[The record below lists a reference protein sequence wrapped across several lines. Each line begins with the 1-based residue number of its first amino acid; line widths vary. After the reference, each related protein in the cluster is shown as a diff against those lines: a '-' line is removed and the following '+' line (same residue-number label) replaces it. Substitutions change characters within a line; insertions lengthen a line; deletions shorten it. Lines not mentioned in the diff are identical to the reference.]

1 MSASEIDR
9 TLVRLAHEILEKTED
24 LHRLAFIGIRRRGVP
39 LALRLADKIKSL
51 ENLAIPVGFLD
62 INLYRDDLSTVSE
75 KPVHNATEITFPV
88 TGKDIILMD
97 DVLYTGRTIRAALDA
112 LFDQGRPARVQLLG
126 PNRSRLA
133 RTPHRSPLCGPHG
146 PDQRQRDHRG
156 EAPGSGPERQGAAG
170 RENLEQMPG
179 GLLGIELLERAEI
192 EGILDRAKRFQPRQ
206 TDSKKSDQLRG
217 RMIVNLFF
225 EASTRTRTSFEIAAK
240 RLGADAISITASASS
255 VSKGESLVDTLNTL
269 GAMHPDA
276 IVMRHAASG
285 APHFLARYLPT
296 PIINA
301 GDGTH
306 EHPTQALLDARTILD
321 RRPTLDGLRVAI
333 IGDIA
338 HSRVARSNMYLLSK
352 FGAQI
357 VLCGPASL
365 LPPELAQLAPGI
377 SLTHKMEDAIRDADV
392 IMMLRVQLERQHE
405 AAFSANEY
413 FQFYGLRL
421 EHMGL
426 AKPDAIVMHPG
437 PINRGREISSEV
449 ADSQRSVILNQVENG
464 IAVRMA
470 VLERILGN

>member
-1 MSASEIDR
+1 MS
-9 TLVRLAHEILEKTED
+9 
-24 LHRLAFIGIRRRGVP
+24 
-39 LALRLADKIKSL
+39 
-51 ENLAIPVGFLD
+51 
-62 INLYRDDLSTVSE
+62 
-75 KPVHNATEITFPV
+75 
-88 TGKDIILMD
+88 
-97 DVLYTGRTIRAALDA
+97 
-112 LFDQGRPARVQLLG
+112 
-126 PNRSRLA
+126 
-133 RTPHRSPLCGPHG
+133 
-146 PDQRQRDHRG
+146 
-156 EAPGSGPERQGAAG
+156 
-170 RENLEQMPG
+170 G
-179 GLLGIELLERAEI
+179 GLLGIEPLDRVEI

-206 TDSKKSDQLRG
+206 SDSRKSDQLRG
-217 RMIVNLFF
+217 RMIVNLFY

-276 IVMRHAASG
+276 IVMRHSASG

-296 PIINA
+296 PIVNA

-321 RRPTLDGLRVAI
+321 RRPTLEGLRVAI

-338 HSRVARSNMYLLSK
+338 HSRVARSNMHLLSK

-365 LPPELAQLAPGI
+365 LPRELAQIAPNI
-377 SLTHKMEDAIRDADV
+377 ALTHKMEDAIRDADV

-421 EHMGL
+421 EHMSL